1 MAANGDEFLESKIGN
16 FHKTLP
22 HDPNTGLVDQAAYKQ
37 FARIAESSELDFD
50 AVAGGHCP
58 NMPVPGGPGPKQ
70 EFVPGHDRA
79 KSEVARLVNP
89 LASRSRES
97 CGPDPTEMD
106 MLPAPGVL
114 SCSTAAEMVE
124 LYWMALLRDV
134 EFCKWQDPDG
144 QAQFAPAVKHVKA
157 AFQKALDEDQS
168 LGRLRLGLD
177 LPQDAKG
184 KLRIDI
190 QTLFRCGLPG
200 EDKGPLVSQ
209 FFLRNTS
216 FGTQTIDL
224 RQRPY
229 VKGKDFLCGWEDWLL
244 AQNCGR
250 DFAGAD
256 YGDANTH
263 SGTQFLESTPRFVSS
278 MRDLARF
285 VHKDALHQAYFN
297 AALMLLGWK
306 DVRTDPLNPY
316 IRMLPRQTAFG
327 TLGPPHLLT
336 LVSEV
341 ASRALKVVWRQK
353 WAVHRR
359 LRPEAYGGVLEG
371 QRRCKADFG
380 LEQTLKRCGLP
391 QKDLL
396 ALIGKHN
403 EKQQLYFTQGGPKP
417 TGVASH
423 LLPMAF
429 SSGSPVHPAYGAGHA
444 TVAGACVTVLK
455 AWFDEDQKF
464 SDAAPDGVWAG
475 CCESD
480 PDPKTRKPYSGPDL
494 HEMTVGGELN
504 KLASNVAMGRSMGG
518 VHWRSDNT
526 RSLRLGEQIATVML
540 RRQCRDYAEPG
551 YALGYRNFDGRLVS
565 IDADG
570 RVQVDGD
577 PQLQAFYMQ
586 DRFAPRGR

>member
-1 MAANGDEFLESKIGN
+1 MAANGDEFLQNKIGN

-22 HDPNTGLVDQAAYKQ
+22 HDAETGLVEPSAYVH
-37 FARIAESSELDFD
+37 FARIAESRELDFD
-50 AVAGGHCP
+50 EVARGPCSEPFH
-58 NMPVPGGPGPKQ
+58 PG
-70 EFVPGHDRA
+70 FARA
-79 KSEVARLVNP
+79 RNEAARLVNP
-89 LASRSRES
+89 LASRSREH
-97 CGPDPTEMD
+97 CGPDPAEMD
-106 MLPAPGVL
+106 MLPAPGVQ

-134 EFCKWQDPDG
+134 EFCKWSSGKPSSDLTLALTQVREAYD
-144 QAQFAPAVKHVKA
+144 A
-157 AFQKALDEDQS
+157 ALVSDAS

-177 LPQDAKG
+177 LPAREG
-184 KLRIDI
+184 KLDLRL
-190 QTLFRCGLPG
+190 QTLFRSGLPD

-209 FFLRNTS
+209 FFLHNPS
-216 FGTQTIDL
+216 FGTQTIDQ

-229 VKGKDFLCGWEDWLL
+229 RKAQDFLWSWQDWLT

-250 DFAGAD
+250 DFSGAD
-256 YGDANTH
+256 YGDANTYDDAF
-263 SGTQFLESTPRFVSS
+263 FLEKEPRFICT

-297 AALMLLGWK
+297 AALLLLGWGAPP
-306 DVRTDPLNPY
+306 DPNTPY
-316 IRMLPRQTAFG
+316 FRMLPRQTAFA

-359 LRPEAYGGVLEG
+359 LRPEAYGGVLEA
-371 QRRCKADFG
+371 QRRTGRDLGLADC
-380 LEQTLKRCGLP
+380 LKRCGLP
-391 QKDLL
+391 YSDLL
-396 ALIGKHN
+396 KRVAQHN
-403 EKQQLYFTQGGPKP
+403 KAQSRPKLQGE
-417 TGVASH
+417 ASW

-455 AWFDEDQKF
+455 AWFDEDRLIG
-464 SDAAPDGVWAG
+464 DIAPKVLAG
-475 CCESD
+475 CCEGAALYKGD
-480 PDPKTRKPYSGPDL
+480 DVNQ
-494 HEMTVGGELN
+494 MTVGGELN

-551 YALGYRNFDGRLVS
+551 YALSYRNFDGRLVS
-565 IDADG
+565 IDAGG

-577 PQLQAFYMQ
+577 PGLQAFYMQ
-586 DRFAPRGR
+586 DRFAPRS